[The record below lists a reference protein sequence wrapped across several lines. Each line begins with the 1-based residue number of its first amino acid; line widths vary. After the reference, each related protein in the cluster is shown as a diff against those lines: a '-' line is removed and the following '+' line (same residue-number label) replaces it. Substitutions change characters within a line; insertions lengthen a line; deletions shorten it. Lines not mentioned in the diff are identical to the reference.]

1 MNLCIIPD
9 EERSIFFD
17 VIVLVNV
24 GKKVHMNL
32 CIIPDG
38 YQNRAVWIYEYKSTV
53 NGNKEGEITEC

>member
-38 YQNRAVWIYEYKSTV
+38 YQNRAV
-53 NGNKEGEITEC
+53 